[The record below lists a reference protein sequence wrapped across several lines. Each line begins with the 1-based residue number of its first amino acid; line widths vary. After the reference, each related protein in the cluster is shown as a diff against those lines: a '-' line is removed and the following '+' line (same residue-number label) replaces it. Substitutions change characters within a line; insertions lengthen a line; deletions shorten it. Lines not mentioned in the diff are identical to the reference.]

1 MNEEYMKKLMDA
13 LTEIIMSE
21 SSDDMK
27 AIRMQILQRIAN
39 EVANV
44 TPRMPAPLNIT
55 EIGGYYNLLNRMGQE
70 ETLTMRKRLVAT
82 ALGIPME

>member
-1 MNEEYMKKLMDA
+1 MDA

-70 ETLTMRKRLVAT
+70 ETPRRYGTWHSDGMSRQDSKSMLQV
-82 ALGIPME
+82 

>member
-1 MNEEYMKKLMDA
+1 MKKLMDA

-27 AIRMQILQRIAN
+27 AIRMQILQRVAN

-55 EIGGYYNLLNRMGQE
+55 EIGGYYNLLNRM
-70 ETLTMRKRLVAT
+70 
-82 ALGIPME
+82 

>member
-1 MNEEYMKKLMDA
+1 MKKLIDA
-13 LTEIIMSE
+13 LTEIILSE
-21 SSDDMK
+21 SSEEMQ

-55 EIGGYYNLLNRMGQE
+55 EIGGYYNMLTRMGKE

>member
-1 MNEEYMKKLMDA
+1 MKKLMDA

-21 SSDDMK
+21 TSDDMK
-27 AIRMQILQRIAN
+27 AIRMQILQRVAN

-55 EIGGYYNLLNRMGQE
+55 EIGGY
-70 ETLTMRKRLVAT
+70 
-82 ALGIPME
+82 

>member
-1 MNEEYMKKLMDA
+1 MNEDYMKKLIDA
-13 LTEIIMSE
+13 LTEIILSE
-21 SSDDMK
+21 SSEEMQ

-55 EIGGYYNLLNRMGQE
+55 EIGGYYNMLTRMGQE

>member
-1 MNEEYMKKLMDA
+1 MKKLMDA

-27 AIRMQILQRIAN
+27 ILQRVAN

>member
-1 MNEEYMKKLMDA
+1 MKKLMDA

-82 ALGIPME
+82 ALGIPKE

>member
-1 MNEEYMKKLMDA
+1 MKKLMDA

-21 SSDDMK
+21 TSDDMK
-27 AIRMQILQRIAN
+27 AIRMQILQRVAN

-70 ETLTMRKRLVAT
+70 ETLPMRKRLVAT

>member
-1 MNEEYMKKLMDA
+1 MKKLMDA

-27 AIRMQILQRIAN
+27 AILQRVAN

>member
-1 MNEEYMKKLMDA
+1 MKKLMDA

-27 AIRMQILQRIAN
+27 AIRMQILQRVAN

-55 EIGGYYNLLNRMGQE
+55 EIGGYYNLLNRMGPE
-70 ETLTMRKRLVAT
+70 ETLTMRTRLVAT